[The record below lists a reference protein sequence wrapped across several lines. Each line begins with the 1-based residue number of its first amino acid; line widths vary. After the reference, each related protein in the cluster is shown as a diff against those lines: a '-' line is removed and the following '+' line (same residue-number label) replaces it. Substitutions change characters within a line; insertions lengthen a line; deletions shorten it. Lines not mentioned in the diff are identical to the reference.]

1 MRLESEKE
9 QLEKKYLEEAA
20 LRQVALEAATKP
32 VEKTD
37 ADITEKMMTEKMKHS
52 AELQHKQKIV
62 TDMETQI
69 RGLETKLSER
79 DAIIKILQ
87 NRGYDQ
93 PSENVLSIPIQDS
106 SSLIFHNKQV
116 TESNIKNICNK
127 NICHQMS
134 HGPVLGN
141 SSSGPTS
148 HLGVHSSQLSMPL
161 SPPSRHQ
168 TPTKVSAAADF
179 FEGITKDMSSTS
191 RGPLTKLS
199 AGSDKVLNH
208 VQSHENYEIYLL
220 RLRTTAAVVLG
231 HT

>member
-37 ADITEKMMTEKMKHS
+37 AGITEKMKHS

-116 TESNIKNICNK
+116 TQSSIKNICNK
-127 NICHQMS
+127 NICH
-134 HGPVLGN
+134 
-141 SSSGPTS
+141 
-148 HLGVHSSQLSMPL
+148 
-161 SPPSRHQ
+161 
-168 TPTKVSAAADF
+168 
-179 FEGITKDMSSTS
+179 
-191 RGPLTKLS
+191 
-199 AGSDKVLNH
+199 
-208 VQSHENYEIYLL
+208 
-220 RLRTTAAVVLG
+220 
-231 HT
+231 

>member
-116 TESNIKNICNK
+116 TQSNILIYKARLC
-127 NICHQMS
+127 
-134 HGPVLGN
+134 VR
-141 SSSGPTS
+141 TS
-148 HLGVHSSQLSMPL
+148 VRP
-161 SPPSRHQ
+161 
-168 TPTKVSAAADF
+168 
-179 FEGITKDMSSTS
+179 
-191 RGPLTKLS
+191 PLTPPPK
-199 AGSDKVLNH
+199 KTFIFCFVKK
-208 VQSHENYEIYLL
+208 
-220 RLRTTAAVVLG
+220 R
-231 HT
+231 